1 MWPGLFIVLLLW
13 LTFSLHRHFAI
24 LYVGNHLVAIE
35 SYQILKIA
43 NSIQRNRIR
52 SPTRQPP
59 PPPSHNRIG
68 MLAIWFVEIPENP
81 LNLIENGYNNCVRVY
96 VCVCDVS
103 ELYASCC
110 IIEFVRIAS

>member
-59 PPPSHNRIG
+59 PPLPTT
-68 MLAIWFVEIPENP
+68 
-81 LNLIENGYNNCVRVY
+81 
-96 VCVCDVS
+96 
-103 ELYASCC
+103 ELEC
-110 IIEFVRIAS
+110 